1 MLRAR
6 LSEAQQAV
14 ADAGQK
20 LEATESDAQ
29 ADATAWRQRCDEA
42 QRALDEARLEANAL
56 GSVRKER
63 ELQNAAVVQARSGL
77 DQARAAAEQR
87 GAELRATQA
96 MAARLPA
103 AEAEAEACQQAELVA
118 KGRAAQVAAQHEKQ
132 LESAREH

>member
-14 ADAGQK
+14 ADAGQE
-20 LEATESDAQ
+20 LVATQSDAQ
-29 ADATAWRQRCDEA
+29 ADAAAGRRRCDEA

-56 GSVRKER
+56 GSVRKEL
-63 ELQNAAVVQARSGL
+63 ELQNAAVAEARSGL
-77 DQARAAAEQR
+77 EQARAAAEQQ
-87 GAELRATQA
+87 GAELRAAQA

-103 AEAEAEACQQAELVA
+103 AEAEAEACRQAELVA